1 MAYRLRYKYPYMR
14 KMKKSEVRNIKC
26 PFCAQTIKGKVP
38 EGLNLDK
45 VIALIN
51 KIKDVKNISCN

>member
-1 MAYRLRYKYPYMR
+1 MR